1 MKDWLKITAWK
12 FGIDNLTVKYENA
25 DGSYTLRT
33 EDEPKSS
40 LYKAAA
46 DVVDET
52 KAALGLNFGCSLSSV
67 AISDGNEPSAAIVL
81 SAETAIAAFAEVRC
95 PKIDRAKILDMDAET
110 QTLPGMDANKATFA
124 YVRFVDLNLALDAF
138 LEEAKAFVL
147 AKPKRKP
154 SLFDEEDK

>member
-1 MKDWLKITAWK
+1 MKDYLKITAWK
-12 FGIDNLTVKYENA
+12 FGIDNLTVKCENA
-25 DGSYTLRT
+25 DGSYTLKT
-33 EDEPKSS
+33 EDEPQPS

-52 KAALGLNFGCSLSSV
+52 KAALGLNFGCSFSSV

-81 SAETAIAAFAEVRC
+81 SAETAIAAFAEVKC
-95 PKIDRAKILDMDAET
+95 PKIDRAKS
-110 QTLPGMDANKATFA
+110 PGMDANKTPLV

-147 AKPKRKP
+147 TKPKREP
-154 SLFDEEDK
+154 GLFDEEDK